1 MRAND
6 QSGFTLVEI
15 IMVIVITGIL
25 GSMVAVF
32 LRAPVQQYLDAGL
45 RADLTDIADLAL
57 RRMANDLRTAV
68 PSSVRPTGTTTYIE
82 FLPTKNGGRYRA
94 VSGVGMVCAGE
105 PGNVEGDAL
114 LFASSVADT
123 CFQIL
128 GPTITFA
135 DPATV
140 VDRIVVGSAQP
151 GVYPYDTGVSGV
163 LRAYNGASG
172 VQQKVVITGNP
183 LPAAAAATSQ
193 RFEVVSGEQQ
203 AVTYACVG
211 TLGTLD
217 ANQDGQGQ
225 LVRYWNYGIGPT
237 QSAPASLLS
246 GSSAVL
252 ANKISDCSIFVDPVR
267 GLIANTLQIT
277 RASEVVSLYQEIH
290 VASSPT
296 IHVHNTP

>member
-1 MRAND
+1 MRMNG
-6 QSGFTLVEI
+6 QSGFTLVEM
-15 IMVIVITGIL
+15 IMVIVIAGIL
-25 GSMVAVF
+25 GSMAAVF
-32 LRAPVQQYLDAGL
+32 LRAPVQQYMDAGL

-57 RRMANDLRTAV
+57 RRMANDIRIAV
-68 PSSVRPTGTTTYIE
+68 PSSVRVTGADPIYLE
-82 FLPTKNGGRYRA
+82 FLPTKDGGRYRA
-94 VSGVGMVCAGE
+94 VSGAGVVCAGT

-123 CFQIL
+123 CFEIL
-128 GPTITFA
+128 GPAITFA
-135 DPATV
+135 NPATV

-172 VQQKVVITGNP
+172 VQQIAVITGNP
-183 LPAAAAATSQ
+183 LPAAADASSQ
-193 RFEVVSGEQQ
+193 RFEVVSGDQQ
-203 AVTYACVG
+203 AVTYACIG

-225 LVRYWNYGIGPT
+225 LVRYWNYGFNAT
-237 QSAPASLLS
+237 QVAPPVG

-252 ANKISDCSIFVDPVR
+252 SNKLYTCSMVVNQSR
-267 GLIANTLQIT
+267 GLVANTLQFA
-277 RASEVVSLYQEIH
+277 RASEVISLYQEIH
-290 VASSPT
+290 VNNASS